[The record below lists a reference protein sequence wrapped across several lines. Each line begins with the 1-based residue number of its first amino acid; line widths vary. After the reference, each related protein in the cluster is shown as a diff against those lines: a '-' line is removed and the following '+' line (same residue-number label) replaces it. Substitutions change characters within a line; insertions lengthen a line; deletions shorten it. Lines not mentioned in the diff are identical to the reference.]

1 LGVAALEVG
10 VGVETVDGVVAGLL
24 TAGTVVAGCAA
35 RELTR
40 ASVATKLR
48 HRPGVEGGYFMG

>member
-1 LGVAALEVG
+1 MAVG